1 MGVSAEP
8 RPVVVVFGESPAT
21 YEQLVEA
28 LTAAG
33 ADVTVTVERES
44 VGNADGVVLAPET
57 PFARAMSE
65 LRARRGDELIERRL
79 AGGRPVLAIGAGLHL
94 LFDGIRVDD
103 GVLDGLAQ
111 WPGEVSQFDDPIGA
125 RAAWT
130 TVDVADGSGLFGGVE
145 TEEFHF
151 PESYAAKEWRLDVTD
166 AFTAPRVSFATMGER
181 FVAAVENGPLTA
193 VQFHPETSGEAGVQL
208 LRNWIQ
214 SL

>member
-44 VGNADGVVLAPET
+44 VGNADGVVLAPEA
-57 PFARAMSE
+57 PFDRAMSE
-65 LRARRGDELIERRL
+65 LRALRGDELIERRL
-79 AGGRPVLAIGAGLHL
+79 AGGRPVLAIGVGMHL

-111 WPGEVSQFDDPIGA
+111 WPGAVSQFDDPTGTPLGLGA
-125 RAAWT
+125 VEA
-130 TVDVADGSGLFGGVE
+130 ADGSALFGGVG

-151 PESYAAKEWRLDVTD
+151 TESYAAKEWTLDVTG

-193 VQFHPETSGEAGVQL
+193 VQFHPESSGEAGVQL